1 MSIAADSRGQD
12 MGGMQ
17 QRQQPTGGGG
27 SGGSGMGEG
36 AGGGVGNADGGGGGL
51 RGLRVGDR
59 VRVRQ
64 RMMFG
69 LKPIETTVEGEVMR
83 FGQQKTGSWF
93 AHGSDDKLWL
103 DRVELRKS
111 DGELVMLNLD
121 RNSVVEV
128 VG

>member
-1 MSIAADSRGQD
+1 MSISAEGFS
-12 MGGMQ
+12 
-17 QRQQPTGGGG
+17 G
-27 SGGSGMGEG
+27 SGQGVERSSAEASGV
-36 AGGGVGNADGGGGGL
+36 GGGV

-64 RMMFG
+64 RVMFG
-69 LKPIETTVEGEVMR
+69 LQAAETVVEGEVVR

-93 AHGSDDKLWL
+93 AHGADDKLWL

-111 DGELVMLNLD
+111 DGELVALNLD

-128 VG
+128 VGA